1 MKNINPVNI
10 WMLGKTVTAS
20 ILNAYVINDDL
31 TANAYFYFAL
41 YDSNMNKLQEGNLAM
56 QGQDYINYLTNAD
69 AYSWVANK
77 LDLTI
82 ISDYVPTK

>member
-1 MKNINPVNI
+1 
-10 WMLGKTVTAS
+10 
-20 ILNAYVINDDL
+20 
-31 TANAYFYFAL
+31 
-41 YDSNMNKLQEGNLAM
+41 MNKLQEGNLAM